1 IAAEQYRDGTAD
13 YSRVLDTQQ
22 EVLHAEERLTSVRAD
37 VVTNLIAVYKGL
49 GGGWQTSNS
58 GDFVPP
64 ATREQMASR
73 TKWGKLLEPGAIPAG
88 ARELQVPGPK
98 LRPVISPDLW

>member
-1 IAAEQYRDGTAD
+1 MEQYRDGTAD
-13 YSRVLDTQQ
+13 YSRVLNTQQ
-22 EVLHAEERLTSVRAD
+22 ELLHSEERLTSVRAD

-49 GGGWQTSNS
+49 GGGWQPGNY

-64 ATREQMASR
+64 ATKEQMASR
-73 TKWGKLLEPGAIPAG
+73 TKWGKLLEPEAIPAG
-88 ARELQVPGPK
+88 ARELAVPAPQ